1 MQNKEISND
10 DNNNKELQ
18 MNSQELIKETKSP
31 SSKDIQKNINILD
44 PAQNTIISNK
54 IKIPK
59 NEEENIIRPSA
70 YSSTQKNKKRFIE
83 ENKEISEF
91 TTNKKLRNTISG
103 LNNNKLK
110 FQSGLIDVILK
121 VERENVNHYLKGDLA
136 EMYKDIT
143 MNNINFK
150 NNVFLANID
159 YFEKKTGILDKNPI
173 RPYNCSE
180 DISFK
185 LGKYPTTNE
194 IIDKF
199 TERTKNYQGEL

>member
-1 MQNKEISND
+1 MQDKEISND

-185 LGKYPTTNE
+185 LRKYPTTNE